1 MYRDPNDSLL
11 PEDEAIEKVT
21 KFVKVHSKQVNRPKR
36 NLDSKE
42 KTEKEI
48 RDRKKQKDDLPSDD
62 DPM

>member
-1 MYRDPNDSLL
+1 M
-11 PEDEAIEKVT
+11 PEDEAIDKVT
-21 KFVKVHSKQVNRPKR
+21 KFVKVNSKQVNRPKR